1 MLRSSD
7 TVREVDSGPE
17 VLAAVLE
24 RQPDVVV
31 CDMQM
36 GQMGG
41 IAVCLDMRLEESGG
55 RIDHVPVLLLID
67 RRPDVFLAKR
77 ADAEGWLVKPLQP
90 IQLRRAIAALVDGG
104 TWEDQ
109 SYRPAESAAAA
120 TMSGLPVDD

>member
-1 MLRSSD
+1 MLSPSD
-7 TVREVDSGPE
+7 TVREVDTGPA
-17 VLAAVLE
+17 VLAGVLD

-77 ADAEGWLVKPLQP
+77 ADAEGWVVKPLQP
-90 IQLRRAIAALVDGG
+90 LQLRRAIKALAAGG
-104 TWEDQ
+104 RWEDE

>member
-1 MLRSSD
+1 MLQSSD
-7 TVREVDSGPE
+7 TVREVASGPA

-24 RQPDVVV
+24 EQPDVVV

-90 IQLRRAIAALVDGG
+90 IQLRRAIAALADGG

-120 TMSGLPVDD
+120 SMSGLHVDD